1 MARKKEVQE
10 EFYDKDGNRVV
21 IQNGKKKGGCLKWV
35 LIAIVVIALI
45 SACGAMLGGGDDTSS
60 DETTTETTT
69 KDENNKDEGNKD
81 EGTKEES
88 KEESAEE
95 TDLEKTYAV
104 GETLEH
110 NGIKITVTETERIEP
125 GDMDFLDEGDNY
137 VRAYL
142 VIENNSDKE
151 ISYNSFDYEIQTSD
165 GNIMDSFGLPP
176 SGGNSKTLDS
186 GKLTP
191 GGKVEGNLYFEVPAD
206 DNGLILRYAPSFF
219 SNETLKF
226 DLSN

>member
-1 MARKKEVQE
+1 MARKKENQE

-60 DETTTETTT
+60 DNSTTETAT
-69 KDENNKDEGNKD
+69 KDDNNKD

-88 KEESAEE
+88 KEESDEE

-125 GDMDFLDEGDNY
+125 DEMDFLDEGENY

-165 GNIMDSFGLPP
+165 GNIMDSFVLPP

-206 DNGLILRYAPSFF
+206 DNGLILRYTPSFF